1 MNKKIVIIEDDAPI
15 LEALTQIFQ
24 DNNYET
30 KTFMS
35 AADFLKAD
43 AIAED
48 TCYLIDYRLP
58 DSTGVEILKAIR
70 EKNKIS
76 PAFIMTASL
85 EKDLVL
91 SSLENGADH
100 FVRKPFMDEEIITR
114 FDNALAKLESYQEL
128 NMNKGIKLLHP
139 AYAVLK
145 DGVPL
150 KLSTREF
157 MIFEKL
163 FSSKGILTRDELVSI
178 IQDKKNKTIT
188 QRNLDVH
195 VSSLR
200 KKVRPLGISIET
212 VWGSGYRMH
221 NN

>member
-15 LEALTQIFQ
+15 LEVLTQIFE

-30 KTFMS
+30 KTFTN
-35 AADFLKAD
+35 AADFFKAD
-43 AIAED
+43 AVAED

-58 DSTGVEILKAIR
+58 DSTGVEILKYIR
-70 EKNKIS
+70 ERNKIS

-114 FDNALAKLESYQEL
+114 FDNAYAKLETYQEL
-128 NMNKGIKLLHP
+128 NINKGIKLLHP

-163 FSSKGILTRDELVSI
+163 FSSKGILTRDELVAI
-178 IQDKKNKTIT
+178 IQDKKNKTIIT
-188 QRNLDVH
+188 KHYEN
-195 VSSLR
+195 
-200 KKVRPLGISIET
+200 KFYICI
-212 VWGSGYRMH
+212 
-221 NN
+221 